1 MLSLME
7 VYSMT
12 DLRALIT
19 QLCDELDHNRQCLL
33 DDRRL
38 THPLSDKARAAL
50 VETNGPAVSGDSEPA
65 SVAKQCSGELSP
77 AAQAV
82 LDAVEDD
89 CIHPDDKHRIAAA
102 ALRAAADQVVPK
114 EHRPPRRGVRP
125 GGTDALTPEE
135 GAEDQRSAT
144 RRRFL
149 AIATELEGA
158 Q

>member
-50 VETNGPAVSGDSEPA
+50 VETDGPAVSGDREPA
-65 SVAKQCSGELSP
+65 SVIPQLTQQLYRRAKILFVRKVIDQ
-77 AAQAV
+77 
-82 LDAVEDD
+82 
-89 CIHPDDKHRIAAA
+89 
-102 ALRAAADQVVPK
+102 ALRDTASVQWRVADTGEQLVRATDLLAWA
-114 EHRPPRRGVRP
+114 EHMEKQMEQL
-125 GGTDALTPEE
+125 D
-135 GAEDQRSAT
+135 D
-144 RRRFL
+144 
-149 AIATELEGA
+149 
-158 Q
+158 

>member
-19 QLCDELDHNRQCLL
+19 QLCDELDHNRRCLL

-50 VETNGPAVSGDSEPA
+50 VETDGPAVSGDREPA

-82 LDAVEDD
+82 VDAADIGFATFND
-89 CIHPDDKHRIAAA
+89 RYAA
-102 ALRAAADQVVPK
+102 ALRAAADQ
-114 EHRPPRRGVRP
+114 
-125 GGTDALTPEE
+125 
-135 GAEDQRSAT
+135 AEDVCPARPSTEWGEGWLEGVKDVVAGF
-144 RRRFL
+144 RR
-149 AIATELEGA
+149 IAAELET